1 MLTHFS
7 SDTYPEIR
15 VICASL
21 ARNQQPLI
29 LGLLLRVGSDF
40 IGIKRR
46 QLRFPRDAILGSGSL
61 PSVIEFVYFDWLYS
75 LTKINGCDSVSGDG
89 VLRWLR

>member
-15 VICASL
+15 VIRASL

-61 PSVIEFVYFDWLYS
+61 PSVIEFVYFDWLFS